1 MNRNMNKII
10 MSKILALSLIFLLSS
25 CSDDATLSEING
37 KTMGTT
43 YSVKVVTDADINVT
57 KIEID
62 KRLNEI
68 NKVFSNWDP
77 QSELSLLDSEPANTW
92 IEVSDELLFVLTES
106 KKIMQQTDGAFDPGI
121 GRLID
126 IWGFGPK
133 RVEQKPDRSQ
143 IEDMVALSS
152 LRNLYIENNKIKKDI
167 DIHINL
173 SAIAKGYAVDE
184 IAELLRVKGFE
195 DFLVEIG
202 GEVIASG
209 ENIDQEWTV
218 GIENPNSQMSIP
230 ITLINQAIATS
241 GNYRNFFIWEGEKYD
256 HIIEPSSGL
265 PIRSDL
271 ASVSVIH
278 PQTMM
283 ADAYATAMMVM
294 GSERS
299 KELAEQLNL
308 SVILILNEE
317 REFKQIKINL

>member
-1 MNRNMNKII
+1 

>member
-1 MNRNMNKII
+1 
-10 MSKILALSLIFLLSS
+10 MSKILALTLIFLLSS
-25 CSDDATLSEING
+25 CSDDATFSEING

-43 YSVKVVTDADINVT
+43 YSVKMVTDTDINVT

>member
-1 MNRNMNKII
+1 
-10 MSKILALSLIFLLSS
+10 
-25 CSDDATLSEING
+25 
-37 KTMGTT
+37 MGTT

-173 SAIAKGYAVDE
+173 SAIAKGHAVDE

>member
-1 MNRNMNKII
+1 
-10 MSKILALSLIFLLSS
+10 MSKILALTLIFLLSS
-25 CSDDATLSEING
+25 CSDDATFSEING